1 MQSKLQ
7 GAQVT
12 LNDDIIFRYTV
23 VLGEDAINP
32 TATFTVNGE
41 TTAAEGVQNVGG
53 AYVFSF
59 DGITPKMLGDE
70 FDFAVTATSKSLKN
84 TTVTV
89 AEKTGYTVKAYLEE
103 LLVMGGVDAKTKTL
117 VVDLLNY
124 GAAAQTYAN
133 YKTET
138 LANVDLTAE
147 QKAFATTFDET
158 KAQSVLAVQNAE
170 TVSFTGARLWLDS
183 QVNVGFR
190 IALANDVDKAEVTVK
205 VTVGGVEH
213 GDVTVTENMEIVVN
227 GLSATQFNQT
237 ILVKV
242 LIDGVETGAT
252 CAYSVNTYVA
262 RTYAAGNVNADLA
275 KALYC
280 YGASAFARKN

>member
-1 MQSKLQ
+1 
-7 GAQVT
+7 
-12 LNDDIIFRYTV
+12 
-23 VLGEDAINP
+23 
-32 TATFTVNGE
+32 
-41 TTAAEGVQNVGG
+41 
-53 AYVFSF
+53 
-59 DGITPKMLGDE
+59 
-70 FDFAVTATSKSLKN
+70 
-84 TTVTV
+84 
-89 AEKTGYTVKAYLEE
+89 VKAYLEE

-262 RTYAAGNVNADLA
+262 RTYATGNANADLA